1 MAEFL
6 ADCPDWHLWSWSCVC
21 LSLFSTAVDEWSGSF
36 LPELHGIN
44 SCGQGA
50 EEDATGSAKTFPD
63 IPCVSQMLGGP
74 CLRLGIP
81 FERLSSTT
89 KNWMR
94 WERHKLTG
102 NVGMSTAYWFSI
114 LKISWIIHTINFI
127 LQFLY
132 RTSKFQKS
140 VLVLD
145 QSSSCYSVE
154 SRTLKLPST
163 SSISVRLFSWASRRS
178 QFCFNNCSWSKLL
191 SMEFVSAWARWSSS
205 CLTAR
210 SFNLIFVSLCR
221 SIKSPGIR
229 VLWYPPDSRFW
240 FADLLSVQRELP
252 NPFMFKVWLFDH
264 CFNNGLHRSIGHW
277 RRRLTNRQA
286 FSLGVIDLFSECI
299 EEHLTELRHHRN
311 PRPRGT
317 VARGTVARS
326 WTPDWTRRTSLW
338 GSSPWAHNLCLRRTR
353 Q

>member
-1 MAEFL
+1 
-6 ADCPDWHLWSWSCVC
+6 
-21 LSLFSTAVDEWSGSF
+21 
-36 LPELHGIN
+36 
-44 SCGQGA
+44 
-50 EEDATGSAKTFPD
+50 
-63 IPCVSQMLGGP
+63 
-74 CLRLGIP
+74 
-81 FERLSSTT
+81 
-89 KNWMR
+89 MR
-94 WERHKLTG
+94 WERHRLTG
-102 NVGMSTAYWFSI
+102 NVGMSTAYWFRI
-114 LKISWIIHTINFI
+114 LRISWITHAIYFI

-154 SRTLKLPST
+154 SRTLKLPSILPFLWDF
-163 SSISVRLFSWASRRS
+163 SHELHEDPSFALINVHEVSCCRWNSCLLERDEVLLAWQLDRLF
-178 QFCFNNCSWSKLL
+178 F
-191 SMEFVSAWARWSSS
+191 
-205 CLTAR
+205 
-210 SFNLIFVSLCR
+210 FVSLYR

-229 VLWYPPDSRFW
+229 VLWSPPDSRFW
-240 FADLLSVQRELP
+240 FADLLSVQRESQSVHVHGFVL
-252 NPFMFKVWLFDH
+252 DH

-286 FSLGVIDLFSECI
+286 FSLGVIDLFSICV